1 MTIGAK
7 MWTAE
12 HICKIKLKLVK
23 LLWTMR
29 DKVKEK
35 VKARFKIKVK
45 VIKVIKVNIHL
56 KNVFQLRTMCFN

>member
-1 MTIGAK
+1 MVL
-7 MWTAE
+7 TA
-12 HICKIKLKLVK
+12 ITQSKITKNIVDLSKKYKKKLVK

-45 VIKVIKVNIHL
+45 VKVIKVNIYL
-56 KNVFQLRTMCFN
+56 KW